1 MASYLVKES
10 KGQTLSGVAIVLVI
24 AAILLVVVGASI
36 NSSGTAMFGAVL
48 LGLAILIGIVGMGIH
63 AFRR

>member
-24 AAILLVVVGASI
+24 AAILLVVIGVATESA
-36 NSSGTAMFGAVL
+36 GTAMFGAVL

>member
-24 AAILLVVVGASI
+24 AAILLVVIGVSTESFGA
-36 NSSGTAMFGAVL
+36 AVFGAVL
-48 LGLAILIGIVGMGIH
+48 LGLAILVGIVGMGIH

>member
-36 NSSGTAMFGAVL
+36 NSGGTAMFGAVL
-48 LGLAILIGIVGMGIH
+48 LGLAIFVGIVGMGIH